1 MDAWLYIVM
10 LGVAIAGFAWMMP
23 KNGGKPEQAAFA
35 GEEAYRQL
43 LEDLEAE
50 NRELFDAV
58 AKFKQENDATVEKLG
73 RRIVQMERQ
82 MKEWTDG
89 PIPSAASPA
98 EATLP
103 PPSPSSPNAAPNAER
118 PLPHPLRPTPNEEE
132 IDPAAREAA
141 AGAIPEE
148 TEIEPDAAPTTIRGR
163 YPELLDM
170 HDKGRSIEHIAKAT
184 GKNKGEV
191 QLILQLARREERH
204 A

>member
-1 MDAWLYIVM
+1 MDPWLYIVM
-10 LGVAIAGFAWMMP
+10 LGFAITGFAWMMP
-23 KNGGKPEQAAFA
+23 RNAGKPEEKAFA
-35 GEEAYRQL
+35 GEDAYRQL

-73 RRIVQMERQ
+73 RRVVEMERQ

-89 PIPSAASPA
+89 PIAASPA
-98 EATLP
+98 EAPLP
-103 PPSPSSPNAAPNAER
+103 PLSPPSPNAALNAASQ
-118 PLPHPLRPTPNEEE
+118 LPISLRPTPNGHD
-132 IDPAAREAA
+132 IDPAAREVAVGFA
-141 AGAIPEE
+141 PEDPA
-148 TEIEPDAAPTTIRGR
+148 IEPGAPPTTIRGR

-170 HDKGRSIEHIAKAT
+170 HDNGRSIEHIAKAT